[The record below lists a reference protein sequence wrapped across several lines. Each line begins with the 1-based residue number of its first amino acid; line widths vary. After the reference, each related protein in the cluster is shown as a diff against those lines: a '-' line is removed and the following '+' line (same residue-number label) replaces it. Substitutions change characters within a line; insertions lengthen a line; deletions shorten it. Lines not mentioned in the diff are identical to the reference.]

1 MFAARRL
8 PFFAATLAIV
18 AACSGPSKQD
28 LQTDL
33 ALRSDSLFYLR
44 NELLEQVME
53 GTKFVNEINQELAKA
68 RGINLGAARALQ
80 TGAELVDAND
90 ERRQVVAR
98 VTRLVERLD
107 AVQGRLAGMRKE
119 VADKDSTLKS
129 KITEYEQTLA
139 EAFQSADRQR
149 AELQMVIDS
158 QTVRIAELSGQLD
171 TLSGQYG
178 QLTNDHNAVYVVVG
192 TKKELI
198 EKGIVVPEGT
208 KRFLVVGSR
217 PVAPAR
223 DLDPTVFTRLDRRT
237 DRTIVLPDGEYR
249 IISRHSPAHATSEV
263 TKKGTLVGALSIE
276 EPERFWNG
284 SRFLILMKS

>member
-8 PFFAATLAIV
+8 PFFVATLAIV

-249 IISRHSPAHATSEV
+249 IISRHSPAHAASEV

>member
-1 MFAARRL
+1 MFATRRL
-8 PFFAATLAIV
+8 PFFVATLAIV

-53 GTKFVNEINQELAKA
+53 GTKFVNEINTELAKA

-98 VTRLVERLD
+98 ITRLVERLD

-129 KITEYEQTLA
+129 KIAEYEQTLA

-158 QTVRIAELSGQLD
+158 QTARIAELAGQLD

>member
-1 MFAARRL
+1 MIAARRL
-8 PFFAATLAIV
+8 PFFVATLAVV

-53 GTKFVNEINQELAKA
+53 GSRFVNEINKELAKA

-129 KITEYEQTLA
+129 KIAEYEQTLA
-139 EAFQSADRQR
+139 EAFQTADRQR

-171 TLSGQYG
+171 TLSGRFG
-178 QLTNDHNAVYVVVG
+178 QLTNDHHAVYVVVG
-192 TKKELI
+192 TRKELI
-198 EKGIVVPEGT
+198 EKGVIVPEGT
-208 KRFLVVGSR
+208 KRFLVAGSR

-223 DLDPTVFTRLDRRT
+223 DLDPTLFTRLDRRT

-249 IISRHSPAHATSEV
+249 IISRHSPAHAASEV

>member
-1 MFAARRL
+1 MIAVRRL
-8 PFFAATLAIV
+8 TFLVAVLATA
-18 AACSGPSKQD
+18 AACSGPSKKE
-28 LQTDL
+28 LQADI

-44 NELLEQVME
+44 NELLEHVME
-53 GTKFVNEINQELAKA
+53 GTKFVNEINKELARA
-68 RGINLGAARALQ
+68 RGINLGGARQLQ
-80 TGAELVDAND
+80 TSAELVDAND

-119 VADKDSTLKS
+119 VADKDSVLKTR
-129 KITEYEQTLA
+129 IAEYEQMLA

-158 QTVRIAELSGQLD
+158 QTVRIAELSGRVD
-171 TLSGQYG
+171 TLSGQLG
-178 QLTNDHNAVYVVVG
+178 RLADDHNAVYVITG
-192 TKKELI
+192 TKKELLA
-198 EKGIVVPEGT
+198 KGVIVPEGG
-208 KRFLVVGSR
+208 KRFVVLGSR
-217 PVAPAR
+217 PLAPAR
-223 DLDPTVFTRLDRRT
+223 ELDPAAFTRLDRRI
-237 DRTIVLPDGEYR
+237 DRTIVLPEGEYR
-249 IISRHSPAHATSEV
+249 IISRHSPSHAGTEV

>member
-1 MFAARRL
+1 MIAARRL
-8 PFFAATLAIV
+8 PFFVATLAVV

-53 GTKFVNEINQELAKA
+53 GSRFVNEINTELAKA

-129 KITEYEQTLA
+129 KIAEYEQTLA
-139 EAFQSADRQR
+139 EAFQTADRQR

-171 TLSGQYG
+171 TLSGRFG
-178 QLTNDHNAVYVVVG
+178 QLTNDHHAVYVVVG
-192 TKKELI
+192 TRKELI
-198 EKGIVVPEGT
+198 DKGVIVPEGT
-208 KRFLVVGSR
+208 KRFLVAGSR

-223 DLDPTVFTRLDRRT
+223 DLDPTLFTRLDRRT

-249 IISRHSPAHATSEV
+249 IISRHSPAHAASEV

>member
-1 MFAARRL
+1 MLAVRRFPFLVAAL
-8 PFFAATLAIV
+8 AAL
-18 AACSGPSKQD
+18 ACSGPSKKD
-28 LQTDL
+28 LQADL

-53 GTKFVNEINQELAKA
+53 GTKFVNEINKELAKA
-68 RGINLGAARALQ
+68 RGINLGASRQLEAS
-80 TGAELVDAND
+80 AELADAND

-119 VADKDSTLKS
+119 VADKDSLLKT
-129 KITEYEQTLA
+129 KIAEFEQMLA
-139 EAFQSADRQR
+139 EAYQAAEHQR
-149 AELQMVIDS
+149 AELQLVIDS

-171 TLSGQYG
+171 TLSGAYG
-178 QLTNDHNAVYVVVG
+178 RLTTDHNMVYVITG
-192 TKKELI
+192 TKQELI
-198 EKGIVVPEGT
+198 EMGVVVPEGR
-208 KRFLVVGSR
+208 KRFLLVGSR

-223 DLDPTVFTRLDRRT
+223 DLDPSVFTRLDRRT

-249 IISRHSPAHATSEV
+249 IISRHSPAHATAEV

>member
-1 MFAARRL
+1 MIAARRL
-8 PFFAATLAIV
+8 PFFVATLAVV

-28 LQTDL
+28 LRTDL

-53 GTKFVNEINQELAKA
+53 GSRFVNEINTELAKA

-129 KITEYEQTLA
+129 KIAEYEQTLA
-139 EAFQSADRQR
+139 EAFQTADRQR

-171 TLSGQYG
+171 TLSGRFG
-178 QLTNDHNAVYVVVG
+178 QLTNDHHAVYVVVG
-192 TKKELI
+192 TRKELI
-198 EKGIVVPEGT
+198 DKGVIVPEGT
-208 KRFLVVGSR
+208 KRFLVAGSR

-223 DLDPTVFTRLDRRT
+223 DLDPTLFTRLDRRT

-249 IISRHSPAHATSEV
+249 IISRHSPAHAASEV

>member
-1 MFAARRL
+1 MIAVCRL
-8 PFFAATLAIV
+8 PFLVATLATF
-18 AACSGPSKQD
+18 AACSGPSSKD
-28 LQTDL
+28 LQADL

-53 GTKFVNEINQELAKA
+53 GTKFVNEINKELAKA
-68 RGINLGAARALQ
+68 RGINLGAARQLQ
-80 TGAELVDAND
+80 SSAELVDAND

-129 KITEYEQTLA
+129 KITEYEHMLA

-149 AELQMVIDS
+149 VELQMVIDS

-171 TLSGQYG
+171 TLTGRIG
-178 QLTNDHNAVYVVVG
+178 QLTHDHNAVYVVVG
-192 TKKELI
+192 TKQELI
-198 EKGIVVPEGT
+198 EKGVIVPEGSR
-208 KRFLVVGSR
+208 RFLVVGSR

-223 DLDPTVFTRLDRRT
+223 DLDPSVFTRLDRRT

-249 IISRHSPAHATSEV
+249 IVSRHSPAHATSEV
-263 TKKGTLVGALSIE
+263 TKKGTLVGALSID
-276 EPERFWNG
+276 EPARFWNG

>member
-1 MFAARRL
+1 MLAIRRL
-8 PFFAATLAIV
+8 PVLAATLVAV
-18 AACSGPSKQD
+18 AACSGPSKKD
-28 LQTDL
+28 LQADI

-53 GTKFVNEINQELAKA
+53 GTKFVNEINKELAKA
-68 RGINLGAARALQ
+68 RGINLGSARQLQ
-80 TGAELVDAND
+80 TSAELVDAND

-129 KITEYEQTLA
+129 KIAEYEPPLA

-171 TLSGQYG
+171 TLSGQRG
-178 QLTNDHNAVYVVVG
+178 QLTTDHNAVYVVVG
-192 TKKELI
+192 TRRELI
-198 EKGIVVPEGT
+198 EKGVIVPEGG

-223 DLDPTVFTRLDRRT
+223 DLDPSVFTRLDRRT

-249 IISRHSPAHATSEV
+249 IISRHSPAHAHSEV
-263 TKKGTLVGALSIE
+263 TSKGTLVGALSIE

>member
-1 MFAARRL
+1 MLSARRFQFL
-8 PFFAATLAIV
+8 VVALASV
-18 AACSGPSKQD
+18 ACSGPSKKD
-28 LQTDL
+28 LQADL

-53 GTKFVNEINQELAKA
+53 GTKFVNEINTELAKA
-68 RGINLGAARALQ
+68 RGINPGTSRQLQ
-80 TGAELVDAND
+80 ANAELADAND

-119 VADKDSTLKS
+119 VADKDSVLNT
-129 KITEYEQTLA
+129 KIAEFEQMLA
-139 EAFQSADRQR
+139 EAHQSADRQR
-149 AELQMVIDS
+149 AELQLVIDS

-171 TLSGQYG
+171 TLSGAYG
-178 QLTNDHNAVYVVVG
+178 KLTDDHNTVYVITG
-192 TKKELI
+192 TKEELI
-198 EKGIVVPEGT
+198 EKGVVVPEGGR
-208 KRFLVVGSR
+208 RFLLVGSR

-223 DLDPTVFTRLDRRT
+223 DLDPAVFTRLDRRS

-249 IISRHSPAHATSEV
+249 IISRHSPAHAATEI
-263 TKKGTLVGALSIE
+263 TKKDRVSGALSIE

>member
-1 MFAARRL
+1 MIAVRRL
-8 PFFAATLAIV
+8 PFLVATLATI
-18 AACSGPSKQD
+18 AACSGPSRKD
-28 LQTDL
+28 LQADL

-53 GTKFVNEINQELAKA
+53 GTKFVNEINKELAKA
-68 RGINLGAARALQ
+68 RGINLGSARQLQ
-80 TGAELVDAND
+80 TSAELVDAND
-90 ERRQVVAR
+90 ERRQSVAR

-129 KITEYEQTLA
+129 KISEYEHMLA

-158 QTVRIAELSGQLD
+158 QTVRIAELSGRVD
-171 TLSGQYG
+171 TLSGQLG
-178 QLTNDHNAVYVVVG
+178 QLTTDHNAVYVVVG
-192 TKKELI
+192 TKQELI
-198 EKGIVVPEGT
+198 EKGVIVPEGS
-208 KRFLVVGSR
+208 KRFMLVGSR
-217 PVAPAR
+217 PLAPAR
-223 DLDPTVFTRLDRRT
+223 DLDPSVFTRLDRRT

>member
-1 MFAARRL
+1 MLSVRRFPFVVVALAA
-8 PFFAATLAIV
+8 V
-18 AACSGPSKQD
+18 ACSGPSKKD
-28 LQTDL
+28 LQADL

-53 GTKFVNEINQELAKA
+53 GTKFVNEINKELAKA
-68 RGINLGAARALQ
+68 RGINLGASRQLQ
-80 TGAELVDAND
+80 ASAELADAND

-119 VADKDSTLKS
+119 VADKDSLLKT
-129 KITEYEQTLA
+129 KIAEFEQMLA
-139 EAFQSADRQR
+139 EAYQSAEHQR
-149 AELQMVIDS
+149 AELQLVIDS

-171 TLSGQYG
+171 TLSGAYG
-178 QLTNDHNAVYVVVG
+178 RLTTDHNMVYVITG
-192 TKKELI
+192 TKQELM
-198 EKGIVVPEGT
+198 EKGVIVPEGR
-208 KRFLVVGSR
+208 KRFLLVGSR

-223 DLDPTVFTRLDRRT
+223 DLDPSVFTKLDRRT

-249 IISRHSPAHATSEV
+249 IISRHSPAHATAEV

>member
-1 MFAARRL
+1 MIAARRL
-8 PFFAATLAIV
+8 PFFVATLAVV

-53 GTKFVNEINQELAKA
+53 GSRFVNEINTELAKA

-129 KITEYEQTLA
+129 KIAEYEQTLA
-139 EAFQSADRQR
+139 EAFQTADRQR

-171 TLSGQYG
+171 TLSGRFG
-178 QLTNDHNAVYVVVG
+178 QLTNDHHAVYVVVG
-192 TKKELI
+192 TRKELI
-198 EKGIVVPEGT
+198 DKGVIVPEGT
-208 KRFLVVGSR
+208 KRFLVAGSR

-223 DLDPTVFTRLDRRT
+223 DLDPTLFTRLDRRT

-249 IISRHSPAHATSEV
+249 IISRHSPAHAASEV

-276 EPERFWNG
+276 EPERFRNG

>member
-1 MFAARRL
+1 MLAVRGFPFLVAAL
-8 PFFAATLAIV
+8 AAL
-18 AACSGPSKQD
+18 ACSGPSKKD
-28 LQTDL
+28 LQADL

-53 GTKFVNEINQELAKA
+53 GTKFVNEINKELAKA
-68 RGINLGAARALQ
+68 RGINLGASRQLEAS
-80 TGAELVDAND
+80 AELADAND

-119 VADKDSTLKS
+119 VADKDSLLKT
-129 KITEYEQTLA
+129 KIAEFEQMLA
-139 EAFQSADRQR
+139 EAYQAAEHQR
-149 AELQMVIDS
+149 AELQLVIDS

-171 TLSGQYG
+171 TLSGAYG
-178 QLTNDHNAVYVVVG
+178 RLTTDHNMVYVITG
-192 TKKELI
+192 TKQELI
-198 EKGIVVPEGT
+198 EKGVVVPEGR
-208 KRFLVVGSR
+208 KRFLLVGSR

-223 DLDPTVFTRLDRRT
+223 DLDPSVFTRLDRRT

-249 IISRHSPAHATSEV
+249 IISRHSPAHATAEV

>member
-1 MFAARRL
+1 MIAARRL
-8 PFFAATLAIV
+8 PFFVATLAVV

-28 LQTDL
+28 LRTDL

-53 GTKFVNEINQELAKA
+53 GSRFVNEINTELAKA

-129 KITEYEQTLA
+129 KIAEYEQTLA
-139 EAFQSADRQR
+139 EAFQTADRQR

-171 TLSGQYG
+171 TLSGRFG
-178 QLTNDHNAVYVVVG
+178 QLTNDHHAVYVVVG
-192 TKKELI
+192 TRKELI
-198 EKGIVVPEGT
+198 DKGVIVPEGT
-208 KRFLVVGSR
+208 KRFLVAGSR

-223 DLDPTVFTRLDRRT
+223 DLDPTLFTRLDRRT

-249 IISRHSPAHATSEV
+249 IISRHSPAHAAAEV

>member
-1 MFAARRL
+1 MLSVRRFPL
-8 PFFAATLAIV
+8 LVV
-18 AACSGPSKQD
+18 AFTALACSGPSRKD
-28 LQTDL
+28 LQADL

-53 GTKFVNEINQELAKA
+53 GTKFVNEINKELAKA
-68 RGINLGAARALQ
+68 RGINLGASRQLEES
-80 TGAELVDAND
+80 AELADAND

-98 VTRLVERLD
+98 VNRLVERLD

-119 VADKDSTLKS
+119 VADKDSALKTR
-129 KITEYEQTLA
+129 IAEFEQMLA
-139 EAFQSADRQR
+139 EAYQSAEHQR
-149 AELQMVIDS
+149 AELQLVIDS

-171 TLSGQYG
+171 TLAGAYG
-178 QLTNDHNAVYVVVG
+178 KLTNDHNMVYVITG
-192 TKKELI
+192 TKQELI
-198 EKGIVVPEGT
+198 EKGVIVPEGR
-208 KRFLVVGSR
+208 KRFLLVGSR

-223 DLDPTVFTRLDRRT
+223 QLDPSIFTKLDRRT
-237 DRTIVLPDGEYR
+237 DRTIMLPDGEYR
-249 IISRHSPAHATSEV
+249 IISRHSPAHATAEV

>member
-1 MFAARRL
+1 MLSVRRISLLVVALAA
-8 PFFAATLAIV
+8 V
-18 AACSGPSKQD
+18 ACSGPSKQD
-28 LQTDL
+28 LQADL

-53 GTKFVNEINQELAKA
+53 GTKFVNEINKELAKA
-68 RGINLGAARALQ
+68 RGINLGASRQLEAS
-80 TGAELVDAND
+80 AELADAND

-119 VADKDSTLKS
+119 VADKDSTLKT
-129 KITEYEQTLA
+129 KITEFEQMLA
-139 EAFQSADRQR
+139 EAYQSAEHQR
-149 AELQMVIDS
+149 AELQLVIDS

-171 TLSGQYG
+171 TLSGAYG
-178 QLTNDHNAVYVVVG
+178 RLTTDHNMVYVITG
-192 TKKELI
+192 TKEELI
-198 EKGIVVPEGT
+198 EKGVIVPEGR
-208 KRFLVVGSR
+208 KRFLLVGSR

-223 DLDPTVFTRLDRRT
+223 ELDPSVFTKLDRRT

-249 IISRHSPAHATSEV
+249 IISRHSPAHATAEV
-263 TKKGTLVGALSIE
+263 TTKGTLVGALSIE

>member
-249 IISRHSPAHATSEV
+249 IISRHSPAHAASEV